1 MNEFTSNAERRALA
15 ALELPSF
22 PINLVEIKRTVKD
35 ILSLFGRG
43 EVFSEYTS
51 HDISHIDDMLSTLDW
66 LIPAQTADTL
76 TPAEWLMIVLS
87 VYFHD
92 MGLIVTQDEYANR
105 NKSGFQAFCEKT
117 LFSNPGGQD
126 YKAKVDQLDGEQREK
141 FLYQE
146 FVRHNHGT
154 RVRTWIEG
162 GTNNELGSAKAQIA
176 EIDRLLKPLDHDF
189 RKDLAIVCESH
200 NLDDLDKL
208 EKYRLSNPY
217 GNSDEETVNLQYCAA
232 ILRTVD
238 LIQITRHRAPSAL
251 YRLINPVDPISQ
263 SEWAKQNSV
272 KRVRAKVAQDRE
284 GNASLDIQSDTIEVF
299 ATFIDQNGFF
309 GLTSYLQY
317 AEEQVSVTYNILQ
330 RSKQKIGRNYLFPW
344 RYVDDNNIQVDG
356 FVKKPF
362 GFEIDQAK
370 ILDLLTGHTLYN
382 NSNVVVRE
390 LIQNSIDAVRLQHA
404 SGPQDS
410 RAKGKVDVTWDADN
424 AELTILDNGTGMTQ
438 EVIENH
444 LLKVGSSRYQDP
456 KFRETH
462 PEFSPIS
469 RFGIGVLSAFMVA
482 DSVEIT
488 TVSPDEPQA
497 RQISLRSVHGKYLI
511 QLLDKNENAICR
523 EIGPNG
529 TKFRLR
535 FRTTAKRIDVL
546 NTVRD
551 YVVIPRCKVTVT
563 ISGGDPVIVG
573 YDSPKKAL
581 EAYLQEPQMIQWMG
595 EAKTKVEE
603 RTIGGFTL
611 AYALRYN
618 SHYRDWRL
626 IAGGENSRRHPTDR
640 RPPIATCVEGI
651 VVEYAVPG
659 LGSSLLAITNAVG
672 KGAPKTNVARSSLE
686 ATEEQRQLMSTCFKI
701 IFESVVSESSR
712 LNRDEGYSLTWS
724 TEEIPYLLS
733 PAINPRNVSE
743 DGDLQDSALAEVP
756 LYLVEAD
763 GSRTAQSLNDLK
775 AIGSFWTV
783 ESLLARSVEQFI
795 REAKAEVTAD
805 KLIQVSQG
813 TTSSLPDGVITTN
826 LHHSH
831 LASSRARTRFEPAYI
846 VGHVSD
852 RRLDMRWNLRQERWL
867 SRDEILQK
875 LYAIGNNDAW
885 NAIQAIQDRNS
896 RHNRNVNVYTPIN
909 GVESTGLDGYF
920 CVASHN
926 AYYILPNTPIAELLS
941 EQYDSD
947 DTVDLLAKRLLN
959 LEAFSLL
966 DQYRTLSPVGIA
978 EDFFKMIEGVVPRS
992 WLSGQDQLSRA
1003 ISQTGHSFRIF
1014 NPLSWRHRD
1023 EEVERLR

>member
-1 MNEFTSNAERRALA
+1 MNELASNAERRALA
-15 ALELPSF
+15 AVEFPSF
-22 PINLVEIKRTVKD
+22 PINLVEIKRTAKD
-35 ILSLFGRG
+35 VLSLFGRN
-43 EVFSEYTS
+43 EIFNEYTV
-51 HDISHIDDMLSTLDW
+51 HDVSHIDDMLSTLDW
-66 LIPAQTADTL
+66 LIPAQTSESL

-87 VYFHD
+87 IYFHD
-92 MGLIVTQDEYANR
+92 MGLVVTKAEYENR
-105 NKSGFQAFCEKT
+105 HKSSFDKFCEKT
-117 LFSNPGGQD
+117 LFSNPGGDD
-126 YKAKVDQLDGEQREK
+126 YKAKVNQLDGEQRER

-146 FVRHNHGT
+146 FVRYNHGA
-154 RVRTWIEG
+154 RVRAWIEG
-162 GTNNELGSAKAQIA
+162 GTNSELGSAKAQIA

-200 NLDDLDKL
+200 NLDDLDNL
-208 EKYRLSNPY
+208 DKYRVSHPY
-217 GNSDEETVNLQYCAA
+217 GNSDDETVNLQYCAA

-238 LIQITRHRAPSAL
+238 LIQITRQRAPSAL

-299 ATFIDQNGFF
+299 ATFVDQNGFF

-317 AEEQVSVTYNILQ
+317 AEEQVAATYNVLQ
-330 RSKQKIGRNYLFPW
+330 RSKQRIGRSYLFPW

-390 LIQNSIDAVRLQHA
+390 LIQNSIDAVRLQYA
-404 SGPQDS
+404 NSSADS
-410 RAKGKVDVTWDADN
+410 HAKGKVDVKWDAEN
-424 AELTILDNGTGMTQ
+424 AELTVLDNGTGMTQ

-462 PEFSPIS
+462 PDFSPIS

-511 QLLDKNENAICR
+511 QLLDKNENAVCR
-523 EIGPNG
+523 EIGSHG

-535 FRTTAKRIDVL
+535 FRSTAKRIDVL
-546 NTVRD
+546 TSVRD
-551 YVVIPRCKVTVT
+551 YVVVPRCKVTVAV
-563 ISGGDPVIVG
+563 SDGDPVIIG
-573 YDSPKKAL
+573 YDSPKQAL
-581 EAYLQEPQMIQWMG
+581 EAYLQEPQMIQWLG
-595 EAKTKVEE
+595 EARTKVEE

-626 IAGGENSRRHPTDR
+626 IAGGENYRRRPTDR

-659 LGSSLLAITNAVG
+659 IGNSLLAITNAVG

-686 ATEEQRQLMSTCFKI
+686 ATEEQRQLMATCFKI

-712 LNRDEGYSLTWS
+712 LNSDEGYSLTWS

-733 PAINPRNVSE
+733 PALNPRNILE
-743 DGDLQDSALAEVP
+743 DGDIQDQALAEVP
-756 LYLVEAD
+756 LYLVESD
-763 GSRTAQSLNDLK
+763 GSRTAKSLNDLTK
-775 AIGSFWTV
+775 IGSFWTV

-795 REAKAEVTAD
+795 REAKAEVTAER
-805 KLIQVSQG
+805 LIQVSQG
-813 TTSSLPDGVITTN
+813 TTSSLPAGAITTN

-831 LASSRARTRFEPAYI
+831 LPSSKARTRFEPALM

-852 RRLDMRWNLRQERWL
+852 RRLDMRWNLRDDRWL

-875 LYAIGNNDAW
+875 LYSVGNNDTW
-885 NAIQAIQDRNS
+885 NALQAIQERS
-896 RHNRNVNVYTPIN
+896 RHSRPTNVYAPIKD
-909 GVESTGLDGYF
+909 VESTGLDGYF

-926 AYYILPNTPIAELLS
+926 AYYILPGTPIAKLLS
-941 EQYDSD
+941 EDCDAD
-947 DTVDLLAKRLLN
+947 DTVDRLAKRLLN
-959 LEAFSLL
+959 VEAFSFL
-966 DQYRTLSPVGIA
+966 DQYRNASPVGLA
-978 EDFFKMIEGVVPRS
+978 EDFFKMIEGLVPGS
-992 WLSGQDQLSRA
+992 WLSGQDELRRA
-1003 ISQTGHSFRIF
+1003 ISNTGHSFRIF

-1023 EEVERLR
+1023 EEAERLH